1 MPFTVKATYG
11 RSGELRKLSFPSFPT
26 YDQLYNQLYRVF
38 PISHSYY
45 FSKLLFSPDS
55 SKTGTILIGREVHNA
70 DQYNSCT
77 APYASNLWANATL
90 RFTVFDETPHKL
102 PAGFVADNP
111 WGATQ
116 PYIPFAH
123 IPPPPIILSSFPGAS
138 GKQELDVSSAS
149 YAPSSTSTLKP
160 QHQREP
166 QSVTAGTPAAC
177 CAVGQG
183 KLEIQD
189 IVSRFKDDLD
199 RILKDSGVG
208 TPTPTPLLPP
218 PVCAP
223 FMPPPPPSSF
233 CLFKYCTICAKI
245 FQGPWYACETC
256 SIVVCVACHDSQSDR
271 NFCLASMTPHMM
283 KKEVCAACPAEAQPS
298 KAASSSW
305 PTFLPPPFP
314 PPPPTQWAPSQM
326 WTPPQQGYCP
336 IYPFGAPTPTPTTPH
351 NHPPAPAPTATA
363 SLPADAQV
371 PESPAPPA
379 PPVIHRDVVCDM
391 CDKVIEGV
399 RHKCLDCPDYD
410 LCTPCIASG
419 SAERH
424 NPFHEFL
431 EIKEPGR
438 VIVHTV
444 YSGDERDATRAPVQ
458 PPQTDEQ
465 PAAHYATCNLC
476 DSRIRGDRYKCADCP
491 DFDTC
496 SDCFSITPEQHPL
509 HAFVKL
515 SKASDYI
522 RREIPVAPMHAVTC
536 DGCLKTI
543 CGIRYKACCM
553 HPECP
558 DFDLCESC
566 EAFPIPMHPDMHPM
580 LKMRSPSSIVPTVY
594 RVGQTTLIDREEI
607 QRGRSPAPVP
617 SPRPRSRSPSFER
630 GYMVNP
636 SSRSNTMPASFFD
649 SAPSPPPQSSPFF
662 FRSESSRSSS
672 PVLAYQPPVSPPYV
686 PRPPSPMMMP
696 GGLYDEP
703 AFARQPQPTF
713 GYRYSSMQPTV
724 SRFSHS
730 PSPSP
735 PLFRD
740 RSQSPTSPIPPL
752 RHATWAPAFL
762 PQPSEELRHL
772 MQQHYHDVPDL
783 AFSRLTVQDEE
794 AAVMD
799 SPLTGEALLSH
810 PVEMSQTGRGP
821 ITSFNHS
828 LAALLNGYE
837 SENEVAQVP
846 DLRAAFLD
854 DVTLPDG
861 QNFPPG
867 AEFMKCWRVVNSGD
881 VEWPAGTELVWV
893 AGEKFAR
900 GHTGPGS
907 VSIGMVKA
915 GAEVDLWTGELK
927 APEVAGRFVSYW
939 RLRDAEGNLF
949 GDNIW
954 IDINVTETRSNEQSL
969 SSSSIIMMPRG
980 AQSAQASSAQGASA
994 SQASRGE
1001 VEEDDVSS
1009 DSDASSVSLISMPT
1023 SEDED
1028 WAEVPSEEPQAQRY
1042 VVLYDEASS

>member
-1 MPFTVKATYG
+1 
-11 RSGELRKLSFPSFPT
+11 
-26 YDQLYNQLYRVF
+26 
-38 PISHSYY
+38 
-45 FSKLLFSPDS
+45 
-55 SKTGTILIGREVHNA
+55 
-70 DQYNSCT
+70 
-77 APYASNLWANATL
+77 
-90 RFTVFDETPHKL
+90 
-102 PAGFVADNP
+102 
-111 WGATQ
+111 
-116 PYIPFAH
+116 
-123 IPPPPIILSSFPGAS
+123 
-138 GKQELDVSSAS
+138 
-149 YAPSSTSTLKP
+149 
-160 QHQREP
+160 
-166 QSVTAGTPAAC
+166 
-177 CAVGQG
+177 
-183 KLEIQD
+183 
-189 IVSRFKDDLD
+189 
-199 RILKDSGVG
+199 
-208 TPTPTPLLPP
+208 
-218 PVCAP
+218 
-223 FMPPPPPSSF
+223 
-233 CLFKYCTICAKI
+233 
-245 FQGPWYACETC
+245 
-256 SIVVCVACHDSQSDR
+256 
-271 NFCLASMTPHMM
+271 
-283 KKEVCAACPAEAQPS
+283 
-298 KAASSSW
+298 
-305 PTFLPPPFP
+305 
-314 PPPPTQWAPSQM
+314 
-326 WTPPQQGYCP
+326 
-336 IYPFGAPTPTPTTPH
+336 
-351 NHPPAPAPTATA
+351 
-363 SLPADAQV
+363 
-371 PESPAPPA
+371 
-379 PPVIHRDVVCDM
+379 
-391 CDKVIEGV
+391 
-399 RHKCLDCPDYD
+399 
-410 LCTPCIASG
+410 
-419 SAERH
+419 
-424 NPFHEFL
+424 
-431 EIKEPGR
+431 
-438 VIVHTV
+438 
-444 YSGDERDATRAPVQ
+444 
-458 PPQTDEQ
+458 
-465 PAAHYATCNLC
+465 
-476 DSRIRGDRYKCADCP
+476 
-491 DFDTC
+491 
-496 SDCFSITPEQHPL
+496 
-509 HAFVKL
+509 
-515 SKASDYI
+515 
-522 RREIPVAPMHAVTC
+522 
-536 DGCLKTI
+536 
-543 CGIRYKACCM
+543 
-553 HPECP
+553 
-558 DFDLCESC
+558 
-566 EAFPIPMHPDMHPM
+566 
-580 LKMRSPSSIVPTVY
+580 
-594 RVGQTTLIDREEI
+594 
-607 QRGRSPAPVP
+607 
-617 SPRPRSRSPSFER
+617 
-630 GYMVNP
+630 VNP

-672 PVLAYQPPVSPPYV
+672 PVLAYQPPVSPYV
-686 PRPPSPMMMP
+686 PRPSSPMMMP

-713 GYRYSSMQPTV
+713 GYRYSSLQPTV

-752 RHATWAPAFL
+752 RHATWAPASYYPIESSAPRSELWEQMEDKLAQDRQEAVDQLTEAHKALEHRVEQQQWRWGVSAAPPVPVPAPAAESAFPSFL

-821 ITSFNHS
+821 VTSFNHS

-846 DLRAAFLD
+846 ELLAAATVAPVTTSDLASPAPAPAPAAAPSLGLRAAFLD

-867 AEFMKCWRVVNSGD
+867 AEFMKCWRMVNSGD

-1001 VEEDDVSS
+1001 VEDDDVSS

-1042 VVLYDEASS
+1042 VVLYDDEASSDSSDD